1 MKKNLKQLLDI
12 CRNNGFFQSELIEN
26 NVRNIKSLSL
36 GNLLNDNIQKQWISS
51 DDNTNNYLQR
61 PSEIWESTNLNDFN
75 EKYFNT
81 LDFKEKFQS
90 IKNNFQKEV
99 PFGLSEIIP
108 FKVENCDEQIEVKS
122 GNILSCSYFINE
134 SSCNEIFHKI
144 QRQRKIWWMKLSANP
159 GRFFISDPVID
170 PEKKNLQTV
179 SIKSKFNFGDLE
191 VEKLQMFSLKDVLL
205 DYSSDFNLRAART
218 SKRITPF
225 VIKNEIV
232 LQRGGLTVLM
242 DAIDSS
248 INHSVSIHRKI
259 APFQC
264 CIFCLTEG
272 KCLKGKGV
280 Q

>member
-1 MKKNLKQLLDI
+1 MKKSLKQLLDL

-26 NVRNIKSLSL
+26 NVKNIKSFSL

-51 DDNTNNYLQR
+51 DDNTNNYLHR
-61 PSEIWESTNLNDFN
+61 KSEIWESKDLKEFN
-75 EKYFNT
+75 SKYFNS

-108 FKVENCDEQIEVKS
+108 FKIENSDEQIEVIS
-122 GNILSCSYFINE
+122 GQILSCSYFINE
-134 SSCNEIFHKI
+134 SSSDEIFHKI
-144 QRQRKIWWMKLSANP
+144 QRQRKIWWMKFSANP
-159 GRFFISDPVID
+159 GRFFISDPVAD
-170 PEKKNLQTV
+170 SGMQTV

-205 DYSSDFNLRAART
+205 DYSSEFNLRAARS

-225 VIKNEIV
+225 VIRNEIV

-264 CIFCLTEG
+264 SIFCLTEG
-272 KCLKGKGV
+272 KFNFFFSIFYF
-280 Q
+280 